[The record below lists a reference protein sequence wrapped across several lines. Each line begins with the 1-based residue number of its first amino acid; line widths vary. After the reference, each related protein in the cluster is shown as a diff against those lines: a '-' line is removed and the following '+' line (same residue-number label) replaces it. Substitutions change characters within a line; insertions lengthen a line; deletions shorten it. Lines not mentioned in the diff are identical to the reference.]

1 LDLYKKQLELQKS
14 SYKKIE
20 ASENFLK
27 KNKII
32 KYINKLSKDI
42 LELKKIS
49 FKEVLKKIIREE
61 SNKYLEILDV
71 NLKNIEDY
79 ITLYLSNEIIEFI
92 ENGKKKYNSFDAF
105 KNSNPNFYEIS
116 IDTYKTMIDYTIK
129 ILDDNLEFIN
139 NLKEIHQVSSLA
151 LYPLTS
157 KQISYTLLSVI
168 IQIDNVD
175 NDDEENNVN
184 SRQNIGDEIA
194 DAIWNTLIYRY
205 FIPVKKFDLIDIEE
219 IWEAKIKQQIAQE
232 MIDFLIKN
240 KILEE
245 YKDSQ
250 KEKNFKYLRLTD
262 KFRNSLNQIEKD
274 ILKRVNVTF
283 KPMVVKPIEWSDIDN
298 GGFLK
303 DKESS
308 IEHSNLKI
316 IKASTKK
323 EKLSV
328 KEKKGKIPKEI
339 LSAINAIQN
348 TEFRINTEML
358 DIFNILSKKL
368 KRNNK
373 GIIDSNY
380 HKKRKLKFEGVEKIE
395 EILLYE
401 MAKYKNSFDRI
412 LEIADEFKDFEK
424 IYFVWNMDFRGR
436 VYSVQSLLNPQA
448 GDIAKSLLLFA
459 NKQKLTEE
467 GIKWFKIHG
476 ANLYGEVDK
485 ELFEK
490 RIEWV
495 EQHEKDILN
504 SANNYETESFW
515 KKADEPFQFLAFCL
529 EYKRFYQNKENFET
543 SIPVAIDGSNNGLQH
558 ISTLLKDIKSAKE
571 VNVLPNEDNKIS
583 DIYNIIAESV
593 KKELQKEKEEFEKNK
608 DKYILENGIYY
619 EEVEKDILDDRMFA
633 KEILDKLENL
643 DVEMIGNKNIST
655 ALDLD
660 EKQEE
665 YIKKLEKL
673 HKKQPTK
680 LRMKKR
686 LINELE
692 DDIEDLEEDVK
703 NGNVILKK
711 NKYYKKIK
719 KRVFV
724 EESLI
729 SLIDDKIDRSFVKS
743 AVMTDSYGASTKSK
757 GNKLKEKME
766 KLNIIEDEN
775 ILFKFSQYLA
785 KKIDAIIDKEIKSSE
800 KYKKWISSIAKE
812 ILKTENQIEWKTPLG
827 FIVSQNEY
835 KTKKQILSTN
845 LGKITIHIYTDEIDK
860 KKNKTAIAPNFI
872 HSLDATHLF
881 KTINSLKKKG
891 LKDFITIHDSFATHA
906 NDVMTLSKTLREEF
920 VDLYSKNV
928 LEDFIDNVNNIY
940 NLNLEKKI
948 PYINKDTFTLK
959 EILNSI
965 YLFS

>member
-1 LDLYKKQLELQKS
+1 
-14 SYKKIE
+14 
-20 ASENFLK
+20 
-27 KNKII
+27 
-32 KYINKLSKDI
+32 
-42 LELKKIS
+42 
-49 FKEVLKKIIREE
+49 
-61 SNKYLEILDV
+61 
-71 NLKNIEDY
+71 
-79 ITLYLSNEIIEFI
+79 
-92 ENGKKKYNSFDAF
+92 
-105 KNSNPNFYEIS
+105 
-116 IDTYKTMIDYTIK
+116 
-129 ILDDNLEFIN
+129 
-139 NLKEIHQVSSLA
+139 
-151 LYPLTS
+151 
-157 KQISYTLLSVI
+157 
-168 IQIDNVD
+168 
-175 NDDEENNVN
+175 
-184 SRQNIGDEIA
+184 
-194 DAIWNTLIYRY
+194 
-205 FIPVKKFDLIDIEE
+205 
-219 IWEAKIKQQIAQE
+219 
-232 MIDFLIKN
+232 
-240 KILEE
+240 
-245 YKDSQ
+245 
-250 KEKNFKYLRLTD
+250 
-262 KFRNSLNQIEKD
+262 
-274 ILKRVNVTF
+274 
-283 KPMVVKPIEWSDIDN
+283 
-298 GGFLK
+298 
-303 DKESS
+303 
-308 IEHSNLKI
+308 
-316 IKASTKK
+316 
-323 EKLSV
+323 
-328 KEKKGKIPKEI
+328 
-339 LSAINAIQN
+339 
-348 TEFRINTEML
+348 
-358 DIFNILSKKL
+358 
-368 KRNNK
+368 
-373 GIIDSNY
+373 
-380 HKKRKLKFEGVEKIE
+380 
-395 EILLYE
+395 
-401 MAKYKNSFDRI
+401 
-412 LEIADEFKDFEK
+412 
-424 IYFVWNMDFRGR
+424 
-436 VYSVQSLLNPQA
+436 
-448 GDIAKSLLLFA
+448 
-459 NKQKLTEE
+459 
-467 GIKWFKIHG
+467 
-476 ANLYGEVDK
+476 
-485 ELFEK
+485 
-490 RIEWV
+490 
-495 EQHEKDILN
+495 
-504 SANNYETESFW
+504 
-515 KKADEPFQFLAFCL
+515 
-529 EYKRFYQNKENFET
+529 
-543 SIPVAIDGSNNGLQH
+543 
-558 ISTLLKDIKSAKE
+558 
-571 VNVLPNEDNKIS
+571 
-583 DIYNIIAESV
+583 
-593 KKELQKEKEEFEKNK
+593 
-608 DKYILENGIYY
+608 
-619 EEVEKDILDDRMFA
+619 MFA

-655 ALDLD
+655 VLDLD